1 MRPIKLIM
9 SAFGSYAGLQEL
21 DFSRL
26 GEKGLYLICGDT
38 GAGKTTIFD
47 AITYALYDEPSG
59 GEPNDLHTT
68 RMLRSTYA
76 SPETKTFVSLTF
88 LHHGQEYTIV
98 RSPAYLRPKQRG
110 TGMVEKPPR
119 AELHL
124 PDGSVI
130 ADRSVKER
138 LLDLLGLSRE
148 QFKQVSMIAQGE
160 FRELLKADTDKRTEL
175 FRGLFATNGFNT
187 LQDRLAQ
194 DAREQ
199 DAACKQLRSRIAD
212 QLRRITCAGEAP
224 EAGALPDVL
233 EQRIP
238 DSDADRIVAGYIAHD
253 LACEER
259 LTLRQQELS
268 AERDR
273 LTALLTQARH
283 RQNTLRQL
291 DEAQQL
297 LAARTRT
304 AEEAAATAAKAL
316 ERSGEVARLQA
327 EAAALAALL
336 PSYEQLEHCKQRL
349 ADLQKQLSDA
359 ERQAAK
365 IQHSLLE
372 SEELLTEGRQ
382 RHAALMGCEADAE
395 RLRQSKADTE
405 RTLQALIALQEEH
418 EALIKARQRIS
429 AAEAEHLQSLRA
441 ATGAQQR
448 YLLLMEAW
456 YVQQAGHIARE
467 RLQDGQPCPVCGSLE
482 HPAPAALPDS
492 AVSKGDVD
500 AAESARGRAA
510 AAESRCRS
518 ALDVTRST
526 AEKQE
531 ADFLSHLL
539 SDFSTTDEAA
549 WPRLYET
556 HSSSLRTAQQEISA
570 ALVEAEARLKDFRA
584 LTASLPQLEA
594 SVSELRGTASE
605 AAERASALK
614 VQAAAAQAQRDS
626 LASSLKYPSRKAAQ
640 TQHAR
645 LLEDAAQLDRSIRQ
659 AQDRHR
665 AAIEAQKAQQ
675 GSVSALSEALA
686 GIPVMDAEQASV
698 LAEAAE
704 QEARQITAALKALGI
719 RLANNRAAQAEI
731 AACRAQLRKEDV
743 RCAWL
748 SELSR
753 TANGRLEGKEKIM
766 LEAYVQM
773 AYFERILHHA
783 NRRMKAM
790 SRGQYELVRATAATN
805 LRSQTGLE
813 LNVRDY
819 TNDTERSVRSL
830 SGGEAFLASLALALG
845 MSDEIQAQQGGIE
858 LDVLFVDE
866 GFGSLDEELLR
877 IAVNALSS
885 LSENRRLVGVISH
898 VAELRERID
907 RKIIV
912 TKAADGSSHARL
924 ER

>member
-9 SAFGSYAGLQEL
+9 SAFGSYAGVQEL

-59 GEPNDLHTT
+59 GERSDLRTS

-76 SPETKTFVSLTF
+76 SPETKTYVSLTF

-110 TGMVEKPPR
+110 TGMVEEPPR

-130 ADRSVKER
+130 ADRSVRDR
-138 LLDLLGLSRE
+138 LRELLGLSRE

-175 FRGLFATNGFNT
+175 FRGLFATKGFNT

-199 DAACKQLRSRIAD
+199 DAACRQLRSRIAD
-212 QLRRITCAGEAP
+212 QLRRISCDTEAP
-224 EAGALPDVL
+224 EADALPDVL

-238 DSDADRIVAGYIAHD
+238 DSDADRIIAGYIAHD
-253 LACEER
+253 LSCEER
-259 LTLRQQELS
+259 LTLRQQELA

-283 RQNTLRQL
+283 RQSTLRQL
-291 DEAQQL
+291 DEAQRL
-297 LAARTRT
+297 LAAKTKA
-304 AEEAAATAAKAL
+304 AEEAAAMSAQAR
-316 ERSGEVARLQA
+316 EHSGEVAHLQA

-336 PSYEQLEHCKQRL
+336 PSYEQLEQCEQRL
-349 ADLQKQLSDA
+349 ASLQKQLSDA
-359 ERQAAK
+359 DRQAAK
-365 IQHSLLE
+365 AQHSLSTAETQL
-372 SEELLTEGRQ
+372 SEGRQ
-382 RHAALMGCEADAE
+382 RHAALMGCEAEAE
-395 RLRQSKADTE
+395 RLRQSSAEAE
-405 RTLQALIALQEEH
+405 RALQTLNTLQEEH
-418 EALIKARQRIS
+418 TALTKSRQRVS
-429 AAEAEHLQSLRA
+429 AAEAEHLQSVRA
-441 ATGAQQR
+441 AAAAQQR
-448 YLLLMEAW
+448 YLHLMEAW
-456 YVQQAGHIARE
+456 YAQQAGHIARE
-467 RLQDGQPCPVCGSLE
+467 RLQAGRPCPVCGSLE
-482 HPAPAALPDS
+482 HPSPAALPDS

-500 AAESARGRAA
+500 AAETARGKAA
-510 AAESRCRS
+510 AAESRSRS
-518 ALDVTRST
+518 QLDVVRST

-531 ADFLSHLL
+531 ADFLLHLL
-539 SDFSTTDEAA
+539 SAFSTTDEDA
-549 WPRLYET
+549 WPQ
-556 HSSSLRTAQQEISA
+556 LRDAQTATLRASRQEISA
-570 ALVEAEARLKDFRA
+570 ALQEADSRLKEFRT

-594 SVSELRGTASE
+594 AVTELRGTASE
-605 AAERASALK
+605 ADDGVSALK
-614 VQAAAAQAQRDS
+614 VQTAAAQAQRDS
-626 LASSLKYPSRKAAQ
+626 LAASLAYPSRKAAQ
-640 TQHAR
+640 TQHAK
-645 LLEDAAQLDRSIRQ
+645 LLENAAQLERIIRLADEQ
-659 AQDRHR
+659 HR

-675 GSVSALSEALA
+675 GSVTALSEALA
-686 GIPVMDAEQASV
+686 GIPVIDAEQTSA

-704 QEARQITAALKALGI
+704 QDAKQVSASLKALDI

-731 AACRAQLRKEDV
+731 AACRAQLQKEDA
-743 RCAWL
+743 RFAWL

-773 AYFERILHHA
+773 AYFERILRHA

-819 TNDTERSVRSL
+819 TNNTERSVRSL
-830 SGGEAFLASLALALG
+830 SGGEAFLASLSLALG

-877 IAVNALSS
+877 IAVNALSA

-912 TKAADGSSHARL
+912 TKAADGSSRARIDM
-924 ER
+924 